1 MTSRKKGESRD
12 AWESVSIRLPPER
25 VRYFERKAAEANIRR
40 GTYIADLLLGEEPVS
55 WPSLAA
61 LARVIAIHET
71 VRASKATSADQ
82 LTELRSILL
91 ELAEIAHTEVS
102 R

>member
-1 MTSRKKGESRD
+1 MTARKKKSPD

-25 VRYFERKAAEANIRR
+25 VRYFEGKASEANTYRS
-40 GTYIADLLLGEEPVS
+40 TYIADLLLGEEPVS

-61 LARVIAIHET
+61 LGRVIAIHET
-71 VRASKATSADQ
+71 VQASMTISADQ

-91 ELAEIAHTEVS
+91 ELAQIAHREVS

>member
-1 MTSRKKGESRD
+1 MTARKKKSPD

-25 VRYFERKAAEANIRR
+25 VRYFEGKAAEANTYR
-40 GTYIADLLLGEEPVS
+40 GTYIADLLIGEEPES

-61 LARVIAIHET
+61 LGRVIAIYEA
-71 VRASKATSADQ
+71 VRMNMAISAEQ
-82 LTELRSILL
+82 LTELRSILR
-91 ELAEIAHTEVS
+91 EFAQIAHKEVS